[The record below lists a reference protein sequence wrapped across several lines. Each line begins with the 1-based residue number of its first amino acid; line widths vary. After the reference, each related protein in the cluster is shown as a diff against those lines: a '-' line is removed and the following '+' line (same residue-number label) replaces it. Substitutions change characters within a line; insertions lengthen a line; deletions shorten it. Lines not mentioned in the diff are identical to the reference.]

1 MTHPRSASRYPLKG
15 ATRCGP
21 AKPVPP
27 GSRLRHLAHR
37 QSGSVLVQ
45 AAMTLGIAAI
55 LLVGLDLGYLFFM
68 KRELQ
73 KTADLAALAAAP
85 HVQASSCASAQ
96 TVALEHVTH
105 NLEGYTPTVVCGR
118 WDPAYAVEAHFNA
131 GETEFNAVRVGFS
144 ATPPALLPL
153 DMDRTIAVT
162 AVASIDPPVAAFTV
176 GSRLLRLEAGSLL
189 PSILGVLGV
198 GLSDVDILSYQG
210 LSNASITPAG
220 LLEALGIP
228 VTTDLDVGTLNA
240 LADIQNLSLG
250 TLLNASLTALQ
261 AQGDAANAQAALLS
275 HLIAHLSADALATE
289 IPLFGNDDTPGVLLG
304 LDNTGSSALDAEVN
318 LLSLAGT
325 ALSVANGSH
334 LVALPELSI
343 PLLGVEARASV
354 VEPPAVGIGGIGTVA
369 RTAQIR
375 LYLRAQTDE
384 IPLVG
389 GLLGLLGT
397 GLDLPLILELVQSTG
412 ELTAV
417 DCQSERQNASIA
429 VSAAPVALCI
439 GRFQDM
445 TSVSDSNLLH
455 FFSEN
460 NRCVA
465 DGSGVIPDAS
475 AGVREHQILSVLDL
489 FGVPIVP
496 PARVAL
502 PLLSSQAPVDTG
514 PLNEP
519 SDPPDGTH
527 QATVGG
533 ASFGVSQTVSSIT
546 DALLSEGLG
555 DVLATLDPIL
565 NAVVQSLLDVL
576 GLNLGET
583 DVEVLSVSCG
593 KAKLVY

>member
-1 MTHPRSASRYPLKG
+1 M
-15 ATRCGP
+15 
-21 AKPVPP
+21 
-27 GSRLRHLAHR
+27 
-37 QSGSVLVQ
+37 LVQ
-45 AAMTLGIAAI
+45 AAITLGIAAI

-85 HVQASSCASAQ
+85 HVQASSCADAQ

-131 GETEFNAVRVGFS
+131 GETEFNAVRVSFS

-261 AQGDAANAQAALLS
+261 AQGNAANAQVALLS
-275 HLIAHLSADALATE
+275 HLIAHLSAGALATQ

-304 LDNTGSSALDAEVN
+304 LDNSGTSALDAEVN
-318 LLSLAGT
+318 LLSLVGT

-343 PLLGVEARASV
+343 PLLGVVAQASI
-354 VEPPAVGIGGIGTVA
+354 VEPPAMGIGGIGTVA

-445 TSVSDSNLLH
+445 TSVSDSDQLH

-475 AGVREHQILSVLDL
+475 AGVRDHQILSVLNIL
-489 FGVPIVP
+489 GVPIVP

-546 DALLSEGLG
+546 DALLGEGLG

-593 KAKLVY
+593 KGKLVY

>member
-1 MTHPRSASRYPLKG
+1 MTHPRSASRHPLQG
-15 ATRCGP
+15 AARCGP

-27 GSRLRHLAHR
+27 GSRVEHLARR
-37 QSGSVLVQ
+37 QGGSVLVQ

-85 HVQASSCASAQ
+85 HVQASNCAPAQ
-96 TVALEHVTH
+96 AVALEHVTH
-105 NLEGYTPTVVCGR
+105 NLEGYTPTVVCGH
-118 WDPAYAVEAHFNA
+118 WDPTYTAERAFSA
-131 GETEFNAVRVGFS
+131 GDFNAVRVSFN

-153 DMDRTIAVT
+153 DMDRSIYVEAVT
-162 AVASIDPPVAAFTV
+162 TIDPPVAAFTV

-198 GLSDVDILSYQG
+198 DLDDTDILSYQG
-210 LSNASITPAG
+210 LANALITPAG

-250 TLLNASLTALQ
+250 TLLNASVTALQ
-261 AQGDAANAQAALLS
+261 AQGSAADAQVALLT
-275 HLIAHLSADALATE
+275 HLIAHLSADALNTQ
-289 IPLFGNDDTPGVLLG
+289 IPLFGNGDTPGVLLG
-304 LDNTGSSALDAEVN
+304 LDNSGTSALDAEVD
-318 LLSLAGT
+318 LLSLVGT
-325 ALSVANGSH
+325 ALTVANGEH
-334 LVALPELSI
+334 LVDLPDLSI
-343 PLLGVEARASV
+343 PTLGVAARASV

-369 RTAQIR
+369 HTAQIR

-412 ELTAV
+412 TLTAV

-429 VSAAPVALCI
+429 VSSAPVALCI

-445 TSVSDSNLLH
+445 TSVSDSNNDH
-455 FFSEN
+455 FFSAN

-465 DGSGVIPDAS
+465 DGGNGVPDAPD
-475 AGVREHQILSVLDL
+475 GVRDHQILSVLSIL
-489 FGVPIVP
+489 GVPLIP
-496 PARVAL
+496 PARVGL
-502 PLLSSQAPVDTG
+502 PLLSSQAPVNTG

-519 SDPPDGTH
+519 SDPLDGTH
-527 QATVGG
+527 RTTVSATSV
-533 ASFGVSQTVSSIT
+533 GVSQTVSSIT
-546 DALLSEGLG
+546 DALLGEGLG

-565 NAVVQSLLDVL
+565 DAIVQSLLDVL

-593 KAKLVY
+593 KARLVY

>member
-1 MTHPRSASRYPLKG
+1 ME
-15 ATRCGP
+15 
-21 AKPVPP
+21 
-27 GSRLRHLAHR
+27 HLARR
-37 QSGSVLVQ
+37 QAGSVLVQ
-45 AAMTLGIAAI
+45 AAMTLGIAAF

-85 HVQASSCASAQ
+85 HVQASNCAPAQ
-96 TVALEHVTH
+96 AVALEHVTH
-105 NLEGYTPTVVCGR
+105 NLEGYTPTVVCGH
-118 WDPAYAVEAHFNA
+118 WDPTYTAEKAFSA
-131 GETEFNAVRVGFS
+131 GDFNAVRVSFN

-153 DMDRTIAVT
+153 DMDRSIYVEAVT
-162 AVASIDPPVAAFTV
+162 TIDPPVAAFTV

-198 GLSDVDILSYQG
+198 DLDDTDILSYQG
-210 LSNASITPAG
+210 LANALITPAG

-250 TLLNASLTALQ
+250 TLLNASVTALQ
-261 AQGDAANAQAALLS
+261 AQGSAADAQVALLT
-275 HLIAHLSADALATE
+275 HLIAHLSADALNTQ
-289 IPLFGNDDTPGVLLG
+289 IPLFGNGDTPGVLLG
-304 LDNTGSSALDAEVN
+304 LDSSGTSALDAEVD
-318 LLSLAGT
+318 LLSLVGT
-325 ALSVANGSH
+325 ALTVANGEH
-334 LVALPELSI
+334 LVDLPDLSI
-343 PLLGVEARASV
+343 PTLGVAARASV

-369 RTAQIR
+369 HTAQIR

-412 ELTAV
+412 TLTAV

-429 VSAAPVALCI
+429 VSSAPVALCI

-445 TSVSDSNLLH
+445 TSVSDSNNDH

-465 DGSGVIPDAS
+465 DGGNGVPDAPD
-475 AGVREHQILSVLDL
+475 GVRDHQILSVLDL
-489 FGVPIVP
+489 FGLPIIP

-502 PLLSSQAPVDTG
+502 PLLSSQAPVNTG

-519 SDPPDGTH
+519 SDPLDGTH
-527 QATVGG
+527 QATVSA
-533 ASFGVSQTVSSIT
+533 ASLGVSQTVSSIT
-546 DALLSEGLG
+546 DALLGEGLG

-565 NAVVQSLLDVL
+565 DAIVQSLLDVL

-593 KAKLVY
+593 KARLVY